1 MNNKFEIGKDVAIKY
16 IMFKKRTE
24 KEVVNKL
31 EVLNYS
37 PNIIDKIIA
46 HLKETDYINDERYVN
61 RYFQEL
67 KKIKNWSIKHVKQDL
82 YNRGCEC
89 SISDNELN
97 EYELQSIK
105 NLYTKFNIKY
115 PNASQEQKDEFI
127 KALRNKGFMYD
138 NINSV
143 IQF

>member
-24 KEVVNKL
+24 KEVINKL

-37 PNIIDKIIA
+37 PNIIDKIIDY
-46 HLKETDYINDERYVN
+46 LKETDYINDERYVN
-61 RYFQEL
+61 KYFEEL
-67 KKIKNWSIKHVKQDL
+67 KKVKNWSVRHVKQDL

-89 SISDNELN
+89 TIPDNDLMN
-97 EYELQSIK
+97 YEIQSIK
-105 NLYTKFNIKY
+105 NLYGKYKVKY
-115 PNASQEQKDEFI
+115 PDASEEETQEFI

-138 NINSV
+138 NIKKIIV
-143 IQF
+143 

>member
-24 KEVVNKL
+24 KEVINKL
-31 EVLNYS
+31 ELLNYS

-61 RYFQEL
+61 KYFEEL
-67 KKIKNWSIKHVKQDL
+67 KKVKNWSIKHVKQDL

-89 SISDNELN
+89 TISEPDLAK
-97 EYELQSIK
+97 YEVQSIK
-105 NLYTKFNIKY
+105 NLYGKFNIKY
-115 PNASQEQKDEFI
+115 PNASETDKEEFI

-138 NINSV
+138 NIKK
-143 IQF
+143 IIE